1 MEDISVVSRDAIPPI
16 SSVNQDGEVHQLGE
30 LRDFRWND
38 KLRNFM
44 PDSSAFSVSWVRLG
58 PGEVLFYEGSGQLL
72 GDLARPVAA
81 DDVVLVPGGCLHGF
95 VGGPDGLAALS
106 IQFGEGL
113 YTSPEKPR
121 VMFADSDNTLAG
133 LLAYN
138 EERIKRFLERPI
150 FTLLADGTLEDA
162 RKRKAYNDALQIWVD
177 GNQLLLLSRQATC
190 VDPAYQGVFLKHMN
204 EEIGHDLLHK
214 ERPESERIAADPAP
228 RDSIIEAI
236 ANWFTYQMFVLD
248 NAEKAA
254 IIHLVIENAS
264 SVYHRHA
271 RPALAKYVNNY
282 YFDVHVDADAEHA
295 AMGVELL
302 KNQSARGYA
311 RLRRIVGEAWD
322 MIEAMTD
329 RLVEITRAV

>member
-58 PGEVLFYEGSGQLL
+58 PGEVLEPHVHPIQSLMVFYEGSGQLL

-190 VDPAYQGVFLKHMN
+190 VDPAYQGSVT
-204 EEIGHDLLHK
+204 ISCT
-214 ERPESERIAADPAP
+214 R
-228 RDSIIEAI
+228 
-236 ANWFTYQMFVLD
+236 
-248 NAEKAA
+248 NAQSPSASPPTLRLA
-254 IIHLVIENAS
+254 TAS
-264 SVYHRHA
+264 SR
-271 RPALAKYVNNY
+271 RSPT
-282 YFDVHVDADAEHA
+282 
-295 AMGVELL
+295 G
-302 KNQSARGYA
+302 
-311 RLRRIVGEAWD
+311 LRTRCSSS
-322 MIEAMTD
+322 TT
-329 RLVEITRAV
+329 RRRRRSSTSSSRTRAPCITATRDRPSRST